1 MPAMVSGRGRPTQ
14 PSYCRPVVT
23 PAELSGYALA
33 SFVLIVVPGPSVLFV
48 VGRAL
53 AYGRR
58 TALATIAGNAM
69 GNYLVAICVAFG
81 IGTLVQRSAQA
92 FTVVKLIGAG
102 YLIWLG
108 VQAWRRRGTLA
119 AAFAEQAPAR
129 SDRQALREGFV
140 VGVTNPKGLIL
151 FGAVLPQFVN
161 RAAGDV
167 PVQMLLLSLVS
178 IGIGLMCDTSW
189 GLAASQLRAW
199 FARSPRRFAI
209 VGGAGGLAMIGV
221 GVSVAVTGRRS

>member
-1 MPAMVSGRGRPTQ
+1 VI
-14 PSYCRPVVT
+14 T

-69 GNYLVAICVAFG
+69 GNYLVAVCVAFG

-119 AAFAEQAPAR
+119 AAFAEQASAR

-167 PVQMLLLSLVS
+167 PVQMLALSLVS

>member
-1 MPAMVSGRGRPTQ
+1 VISA
-14 PSYCRPVVT
+14 
-23 PAELSGYALA
+23 ADLSGYALA
-33 SFVLIVVPGPSVLFV
+33 SFVLIVIPGPSVLFV

-58 TALATIAGNAM
+58 TALATVAGNAT
-69 GNYLVAICVAFG
+69 GNYLVAICVAVG

-108 VQAWRRRGTLA
+108 IQAWRHRGTLA
-119 AAFAEQAPAR
+119 AAFAENTAVR
-129 SDRQALREGFV
+129 SDRRALREGFV
-140 VGVTNPKGLIL
+140 VGVTNPKALIL
-151 FGAVLPQFVN
+151 FGAVLPHFVN

-178 IGIGLMCDTSW
+178 IGIGLISDSTW
-189 GLAASQLRAW
+189 GLAASHLRAW

-209 VGGAGGLAMIGV
+209 VGGTGGLAMIGV
-221 GVSVAVTGRRS
+221 GVTVALTGRSS